1 MQGEG
6 HQGGRV
12 GRRGESGLGHR
23 RRDTLECHLVTAC
36 DWLLIGTRSSH
47 LEIATDTNS
56 KFVGS
61 GITYLGIGEKLGLG
75 LLGRRLRHTITG
87 VGHLHWLQGLGGR
100 IGVVDQGWLLLRGA
114 GGILGGL
121 LLWSDSALLLGG
133 SHHVDW
139 LGRWGHHSGRV

>member
-6 HQGGRV
+6 RQGGRV

-36 DWLLIGTRSSH
+36 DW
-47 LEIATDTNS
+47 
-56 KFVGS
+56 
-61 GITYLGIGEKLGLG
+61 LGIGEKLGLG

>member
-12 GRRGESGLGHR
+12 VRRGESGLGHR

-36 DWLLIGTRSSH
+36 DWL
-47 LEIATDTNS
+47 
-56 KFVGS
+56 
-61 GITYLGIGEKLGLG
+61 LGIGEKLGLG